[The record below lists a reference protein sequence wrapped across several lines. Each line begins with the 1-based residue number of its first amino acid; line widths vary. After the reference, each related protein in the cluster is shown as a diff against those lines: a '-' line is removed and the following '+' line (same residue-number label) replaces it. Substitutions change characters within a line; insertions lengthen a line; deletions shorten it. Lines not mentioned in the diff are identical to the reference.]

1 MTHTCT
7 HISLPDRSKL
17 SVSLDV
23 WWGNSACNSLTVS
36 AFFTLVSQSGWSRF
50 DVKGSPASPAQ
61 QDGQWEQHFRAS
73 GKRVSVG
80 TYLAQQHCII
90 RLFWNASQAWTT
102 TLECL
107 NETTLA
113 VMTFLVT
120 SVSIPTQLTY
130 CLWQAMLEITAHI
143 DRESAVVKNHA
154 LLFSLCCQTFWLH
167 LVLKESRWSV

>member
-23 WWGNSACNSLTVS
+23 WRGNRVCNSLTVS
-36 AFFTLVSQSGWSRF
+36 AFFTLISQSVWSRS

-80 TYLAQQHCII
+80 TCSAPQFYSSLLKC
-90 RLFWNASQAWTT
+90 FQAWTT
-102 TLECL
+102 TLVCL
-107 NETTLA
+107 EWNYTGCLELLWL
-113 VMTFLVT
+113 FLVT
-120 SVSIPTQLTY
+120 SVNIPTQLTY
-130 CLWQAMLEITAHI
+130 CLWQAVLEITVHI
-143 DRESAVVKNHA
+143 
-154 LLFSLCCQTFWLH
+154 
-167 LVLKESRWSV
+167 